1 MALSRSSTVWIVLA
15 ILAGIVLMALSAVP
29 ALVMHRRFRRM
40 ERERAGVRQQID
52 ARLQSLAEGSVQAIA
67 IYDRYGRKELK
78 RITERV
84 ALDDF
89 VGRLADGEDYRPNHP
104 AYFASWYVVVER
116 KKGAQIELECHYEN
130 QWRDKVV
137 CYRVIK
143 EGNTTHYYGT
153 FISAQLRP
161 WFEQH
166 VKRFG
171 TVEDP

>member
-1 MALSRSSTVWIVLA
+1 ARSRPLAAWIVLA
-15 ILAGIVLMALSAVP
+15 VLAGMALMALSAVP
-29 ALVMHRRFRRM
+29 ALIMHRRSRRM
-40 ERERAGVRQQID
+40 QRERAGVRQQID
-52 ARLQSLAEGSVQAIA
+52 ARLRSLTGGAVRAIVV
-67 IYDRYGRKELK
+67 YDKYGWEELK
-78 RITERV
+78 RITDRT

-89 VGRLADGEDYRPNHP
+89 VGRLADAQHHRPNHP
-104 AYFASWYVVVER
+104 VYFASWYVVVETED
-116 KKGAQIELECHYEN
+116 GSQIELECHYEN

-166 VKRFG
+166 VKRLG